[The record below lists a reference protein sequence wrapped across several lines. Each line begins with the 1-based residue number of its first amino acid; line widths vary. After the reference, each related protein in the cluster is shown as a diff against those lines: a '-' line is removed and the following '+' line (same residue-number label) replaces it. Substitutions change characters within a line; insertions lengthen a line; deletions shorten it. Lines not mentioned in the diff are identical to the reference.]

1 MLALSCQ
8 GVYGARTALAQ
19 QYKISRT
26 FLYQMLLAANL
37 CLNELFSDYKEIKLP
52 PNLLSLDFA
61 IILLRLEGNVSIS
74 GISEILRMQGYPN
87 DSTGMIS
94 QRIKDFG
101 GRIPNTLNLSKPITL
116 FYLSDELYAAGWP
129 ILVTI
134 DPVSTAILKIELATN
149 CQANTW
155 ENHFQALEKNGL
167 FAKGLASDRGVGI
180 VQGYQKIHQD
190 IVWCSDHF
198 HEFRGLM
205 QLLKTLEKE
214 AYDAIEKEASRQ
226 CVFDNARSQSNKEKR
241 GLQLEAA
248 KVNCEQKINNYQPV
262 QDVLDMLFPSLY
274 FFDLKTG
281 EHRKKTEVK
290 EDLLIMMDL
299 LDELKLVK
307 LQTQTKAIRRHIDD
321 ICVCYQQVEDI
332 YKQLS
337 KNISEEN
344 LKFIGLAWQHD
355 HQSHQRKGELKH
367 YHQEERD
374 FRLEVVEPLLGDKA
388 QELIIEAFEELNGMV
403 RTSSLIEMVNSQIRP
418 FLNECKGQISQEH
431 LNLIMFY
438 HNHRRYKSGKRKNK
452 APIEL
457 LTKTKLEK
465 NWLELLFETIAQTQP

>member
-19 QYKISRT
+19 EYKISRT
-26 FLYQMLLAANL
+26 FLYQMLLAATL
-37 CLNELFSDYKEIKLP
+37 CLNELFSDHKEVKRLP
-52 PNLLSLDFA
+52 NRLNLDSA
-61 IILLRLEGNVSIS
+61 IVLLRLEGNVSIS
-74 GISEILRMQGYPN
+74 GISEILQRQGYPH
-87 DSTGMIS
+87 DSAGMIS
-94 QRIKDFG
+94 QRLKGFG
-101 GRIPNTLNLSKPITL
+101 RRLPNTLNLGKPITI
-116 FYLSDELYAAGWP
+116 FYLADELYASGLP

-149 CQANTW
+149 CQATTW
-155 ENHFQALEKNGL
+155 KNHFQALEKNGI
-167 FAKGLASDRGVGI
+167 FAKGLASDRGVGL
-180 VQGYQKIHQD
+180 VQGYQMIHQD

-214 AYDAIEKEASRQ
+214 AYDAINKEVIRQ
-226 CVFDNARSQSNKEKR
+226 RVFDNARSESNRKKR
-241 GLQLEAA
+241 TLQLKTA
-248 KVNCEQKINNYQPV
+248 KANCEQKINHYQHV
-262 QDVLDMLFPSLY
+262 QDILDMLFPSLY

-281 EHRKKTEVK
+281 EHRQKAEVK
-290 EDLLIMMDL
+290 AELLIMMDL
-299 LDELKLVK
+299 LDEIKLVK
-307 LQTQTKAIRRHIDD
+307 LQVQTKAIRSHIDD

-332 YKQLS
+332 YQQLS
-337 KNISEEN
+337 KKISKEN

-355 HQSHQRKGELKH
+355 HQSHQCKGNLKH
-367 YHQEERD
+367 HHQNERD
-374 FRLEVVEPLLGDKA
+374 FWLELVEPLLGDSSK
-388 QELIIEAFEELNGMV
+388 ELIAEAFEELNGMV

-438 HNHRRYKSGKRKNK
+438 HNHHHYKSGKRKGK

-457 LTKTKLEK
+457 LTKTKLK
-465 NWLELLFETIAQTQP
+465 KDWLELLFETISQT